1 MHFVKL
7 SLCLLL
13 HGLLFFRKL
22 KMLQR
27 TLRQF
32 ISSNQLILNF
42 PRTCDVKWFS
52 LSSIYSKKAFG
63 LRPPPQPFNLFRQM
77 AYPRLKDKH
86 PNSRAT
92 EISKLAAE
100 EWKQLS
106 ETEKEEYREMC
117 KDRIKEY
124 KADDTKQE
132 IERMRKEIEELV
144 HDRPAQYLS
153 TRKRL
158 AIRILANFGI

>member
-1 MHFVKL
+1 M
-7 SLCLLL
+7 
-13 HGLLFFRKL
+13 
-22 KMLQR
+22 
-27 TLRQF
+27 
-32 ISSNQLILNF
+32 
-42 PRTCDVKWFS
+42 
-52 LSSIYSKKAFG
+52 
-63 LRPPPQPFNLFRQM
+63 
-77 AYPRLKDKH
+77 YPRLKDKH

-132 IERMRKEIEELV
+132 IERMRREIEELV